1 MKLLEFKIFR
11 GSKIS
16 INPTYIVDIY
26 PSYYLDRK
34 QTSIEMLGQQEPINV
49 DCDYEIV
56 IKEFQRVLEN
66 IK

>member
-1 MKLLEFKIFR
+1 MKLLEFKIFG

-26 PSYYLDRK
+26 PSYYLDKR

-49 DCDYEIV
+49 DEDYKKIIEI
-56 IKEFQRVLEN
+56 IKE
-66 IK
+66 I